1 MGSTSAR
8 EQEQTMEGGW
18 LGQESSPTKKLSLF
32 FLLPLSTALN
42 GSNSNHYTFFVVL
55 IFHLIKNV
63 HFPLNKIKT
72 IFLNISYTCAPHSS
86 DSTSIQQPNIADQVP
101 SWDTPLIYVFFP
113 KISM

>member
-42 GSNSNHYTFFVVL
+42 GSNSNHIHLFLFS
-55 IFHLIKNV
+55 FHLINNV
-63 HFPLNKIKT
+63 HFPFNKIKI
-72 IFLNISYTCAPHSS
+72 IF
-86 DSTSIQQPNIADQVP
+86 
-101 SWDTPLIYVFFP
+101 
-113 KISM
+113 